1 MRIVYATCS
10 PRHLE
15 FYLTD
20 RRESVPAGAT
30 VFAICT
36 EDRTLE
42 NQDEDL
48 FAAITDDEYDALRQM
63 VSEAERLEQE
73 SRQPLGETEISFNQ
87 FFGWMLGVLARS
99 RRRAAQTSA
108 RRIAP
113 LRQGG

>member
-15 FYLTD
+15 FFLTD

-36 EDRTLE
+36 GDRTLE

-48 FAAITDDEYDALRQM
+48 FAAITDDEYQTLRRM
-63 VSEAERLEQE
+63 VCEAERLEQE
-73 SRQPLGETEISFNQ
+73 NRRAPGETRVSFNQ

-99 RRRAAQTSA
+99 RARAAKTPA
-108 RRIAP
+108 RRIQP

>member
-1 MRIVYATCS
+1 MKIVYATCS

-20 RRESVPAGAT
+20 KREAVPAGAT

-36 EDRTLE
+36 EERTLE

-48 FAAITDDEYDALRQM
+48 FSAITDDEYCALKQM
-63 VSEAERLEQE
+63 VNEAERLEHE
-73 SRQPLGETEISFNQ
+73 NRQALGETRVSFNQ

-99 RRRAAQTSA
+99 RSRAATTPP
-108 RRIAP
+108 RRIVP
-113 LRQGG
+113 LQQGG

>member
-20 RRESVPAGAT
+20 KREAVPQSAT

-48 FAAITDDEYDALRQM
+48 FSAITDEEYYALRQM
-63 VSEAERLEQE
+63 VNEAERLEQE
-73 SRQPLGETEISFNQ
+73 SRQALGEPRSSFNQ
-87 FFGWMLGVLARS
+87 FFGWMLGVLGRS
-99 RRRAAQTSA
+99 RRRAAKTSA
-108 RRIAP
+108 RRIEP
-113 LRQGG
+113 LRQRG